1 MLGADLLSDSSLLR
15 ASQSVPPVSLHNLPG
30 SVSPGPPVT
39 VFLWSVHLLS
49 RLSRQYPGTSFQ
61 KYALAP
67 ALAEGHGSWE
77 LGGRRCVRV
86 SWWLPGMENFTQTPG
101 GVGRNPLQTLRL
113 MHGDGRLDIW
123 SPSVLLVTSDGPSR
137 GEGLLPVVRADL
149 YAEPENILPKAAL
162 PPFPGRF
169 VW

>member
-1 MLGADLLSDSSLLR
+1 
-15 ASQSVPPVSLHNLPG
+15 
-30 SVSPGPPVT
+30 
-39 VFLWSVHLLS
+39 
-49 RLSRQYPGTSFQ
+49 
-61 KYALAP
+61 
-67 ALAEGHGSWE
+67 
-77 LGGRRCVRV
+77 
-86 SWWLPGMENFTQTPG
+86 MENFTQTPG

-123 SPSVLLVTSDGPSR
+123 SPSVSLVTSDGPSR

-162 PPFPGRF
+162 PPFPGRL